1 MSMNPFVHAVDVAAR
16 AFEHRRRDDSH
27 ELYLTHALD
36 VADALG
42 PDATLSELSTAVL
55 HDVLE
60 DSDWTTDDLAGT
72 GIEATIVEAVEVLTR
87 RSDEEDDA
95 FIARICAMHGDLGV
109 TVQRVK
115 LADVTVNLAKAESD
129 EEREHYERSLAIV
142 GSALD
147 GTLKADGAP

>member
-1 MSMNPFVHAVDVAAR
+1 
-16 AFEHRRRDDSH
+16 
-27 ELYLTHALD
+27 
-36 VADALG
+36 
-42 PDATLSELSTAVL
+42 
-55 HDVLE
+55 
-60 DSDWTTDDLAGT
+60 
-72 GIEATIVEAVEVLTR
+72 
-87 RSDEEDDA
+87 
-95 FIARICAMHGDLGV
+95 MHGDLGV